1 MTDRQRKRFLLTGAV
16 AVLTCAVTLYAQ
28 AVPLLPADG
37 NPRTVYLSTGDNQD
51 VLDFAPLDSPE
62 TVVAAFDALHGYQV
76 SRVWWR
82 GGQDEIWGKEFL
94 IRPENRFF
102 ARLWDWWKDC
112 QYRKLM
118 LNSVA
123 VVAAHERGMEI
134 WLTYGL
140 FDSGSQ
146 ADAGY
151 VGFPYAVEDRLR
163 IDHPEWAPVNK
174 WGTWRQG
181 GPLEFAYPEARKAL
195 TECLVKYVVEGGY
208 DGMALLTYAENFSQ
222 RYEDEFG
229 YNEPVA
235 AAFKERHGVDI
246 RREPFDK
253 DAWARLRGEFVETFL
268 RELRSEMAKHGKKL
282 AIVVDGRDPTR
293 PTLWN
298 VDGGV
303 RTAGNIQWSP
313 GEWAASGVV
322 DELCLFSN
330 AEEATLAEWA
340 RVGQPGLTVSA
351 FRTRGN
357 LPPGMPRVMWLGRD
371 IESGY
376 PWESWVDWPDER
388 LAPEPAANL
397 DGGDVQARRRLL
409 TCVLRGTIDLPLDK
423 FAKALQDED
432 TYVRRTAVRVLS
444 TRKYPASISIIEV
457 ALNDPE
463 NSVRCQ
469 AVLALA
475 GLRDPD
481 IVGRILVAIARED
494 ATFQFTFRA
503 VPEALKG
510 LSAEGLLRAED
521 KALLVRQ
528 LAQADVRVLEP
539 VLYYFTLI
547 GAPATPEVQTAL
559 TRIVQSDPSP
569 YARELAMVNLQS
581 SFGPQPDAVRV
592 LQTVME
598 GDPDHAVQC
607 RAAIAL
613 ATMYARAEPGPGRT
627 EVFASL
633 VTFFRQYGDDCTRKD
648 AEWGWRALG
657 NAMLLFGGEAE
668 SAFRGLM
675 GESENRALSDRAWR
689 VLYLRQGDQFFRVTE
704 EQDAEAHAL
713 HPWLPLP

>member
-1 MTDRQRKRFLLTGAV
+1 MHFIIV
-16 AVLTCAVTLYAQ
+16 FAVTGLASAVMVTAQ
-28 AVPLLPADG
+28 AAPQSVPLLPPDG

-62 TVVAAFDALHGYQV
+62 SVRVAFDSLRGYQV
-76 SRVWWR
+76 NRVWWR
-82 GGQDEIWGKEFL
+82 GGQDEIWGNEFL
-94 IRPENRFF
+94 IRPENRLF
-102 ARLWDWWKDC
+102 ARLWDWWRDC

-118 LNSVA
+118 LNRVA
-123 VVAAHERGMEI
+123 VEAAHERGMEI

-195 TECLVKYVVEGGY
+195 TECLVEYVLKGGY

-222 RYEDEFG
+222 RYENEFG
-229 YNEPVA
+229 YNEPVV
-235 AAFKERHGVDI
+235 AAFKERYGKDI

-253 DAWARLRGEFVETFL
+253 AAWARLRGEFVEIFL
-268 RELRSEMAKHGKKL
+268 RELRSELARHGKKL

-313 GEWAASGVV
+313 GEWATSGVV
-322 DELCLFSN
+322 DEMCLFSN
-330 AEEATLAEWA
+330 TDDTTVAEWA
-340 RVGQPGLTVSA
+340 GAGSSALTVSA
-351 FRTRGN
+351 FRTRGS
-357 LPPGMPRVMWLGRD
+357 LPPGMQRIMWLGRD

-376 PWESWVDWPDER
+376 PWESWVDWPDEN
-388 LAPEPAANL
+388 LTPESAASL
-397 DGGDVQARRRLL
+397 GGDDVQARRRLL
-409 TCVLRGTIDLPLDK
+409 TCVLRGKIELSADE
-423 FAKALQDED
+423 FAKALMDED
-432 TYVRRTAVRVLS
+432 IYVRRTAVRALS
-444 TRKYPASISIIEV
+444 SRKCAASIPLV
-457 ALNDPE
+457 AAALDDPE

-469 AVLALA
+469 AILALA
-475 GLRDPD
+475 DLQDSD
-481 IVGRILVAIARED
+481 LVTRILASIARD
-494 ATFQFTFRA
+494 HATFQFTFRA
-503 VPEALKG
+503 VPEALKKR
-510 LSAEGLLRAED
+510 SAAGLLGAED
-521 KALLVRQ
+521 KALLVQQ
-528 LAQADVRVLEP
+528 LAHEDARIREP
-539 VLYYFTLI
+539 VLYYFTLV

-559 TRIVQSDPSP
+559 TRIIQSDPSP

-581 SFGPQPDAVRV
+581 SFGPQPDPVRV
-592 LQTVME
+592 LETVMT

-613 ATMYARAEPGPGRT
+613 AVMYSRAEPGPKRAQSL
-627 EVFASL
+627 ASL
-633 VTFFRQYGDDCTRKD
+633 VTFFRQYGDGCSRTD

-657 NAMLLFGGEAE
+657 NVLLLFGGEAE
-668 SAFRGLM
+668 SAFREMM
-675 GESENRALSDRAWR
+675 GEPENRTLSDRAWR
-689 VLYLRQGDQFFRVTE
+689 VLYLRQGDQFNRVTE
-704 EQDAEAHAL
+704 QQDAEAHAL
-713 HPWLPLP
+713 HPWLNVP